1 MIGNAGFTK
10 NFNFVDA
17 ANGERQISP
26 MAGFLSVD
34 AEPSDRNNVA
44 RPGSSFR
51 QRSDDGLK
59 LSAQALHRSTNDV
72 VLTRVRLSLV
82 IRGPTGP
89 KWVDGIGNRSFP
101 RLDNE
106 LAKDRLLTAG
116 KGLPWRRSTRV

>member
-1 MIGNAGFTK
+1 
-10 NFNFVDA
+10 
-17 ANGERQISP
+17 

-34 AEPSDRNNVA
+34 AEPSDRNNAA

-89 KWVDGIGNRSFP
+89 KWVDGIGHRSFP

-116 KGLPWRRSTRV
+116 KGLPWRLSTRV